1 MTTTLVSSDLDT
13 AITDFY
19 TKSIPVTI
27 ETKDLFLRP
36 ARETDLTFFE
46 QLFTDPETMRLYTDN
61 ESRLKDK
68 GLDAWKEEQMKN
80 AASRVDTYTTRWK
93 EKVPFS
99 GFVLCKKETE
109 AGGEP
114 RVGFIVAGFGDKA
127 GQSEISFAVKTEEQ
141 CHGYGQQSINAIV
154 QRYIPALIAIHQKV
168 YGKPLE
174 IGDAKVGFAPLTEV
188 VATAR
193 VDNVSSI
200 NRLQNAGL
208 KKVGEDLNKWGNLRG
223 VYSIVYENPK
233 V

>member
-1 MTTTLVSSDLDT
+1 MTTTLISSDLDT
-13 AITDFY
+13 VVTDFY
-19 TKSIPVTI
+19 TKGIPVTI

-36 ARETDLTFFE
+36 VHETDLPFFE

-80 AASRVDTYTTRWK
+80 AASRVATFTTRWK

-99 GFVLCKKETE
+99 GFVLYKKETA

-114 RVGFIVAGFGDKA
+114 RVGFIVTGFGDKA
-127 GQSEISFAVKTEEQ
+127 GQSEMAFAVKKEEQ
-141 CHGYGQQSINAIV
+141 CHGYGQQSVSAIV
-154 QRYIPALIAIHQKV
+154 QMYIPALIAIHQKV

-174 IGDAKVGFAPLTEV
+174 IGDAEVGFDPLTEV
-188 VATAR
+188 VATTR
-193 VDNVSSI
+193 EDNLSSI
-200 NRLQNAGL
+200 HRLENAGL
-208 KKVGEDLNKWGNLRG
+208 KKVGENLNKWGNLRG